1 MGTCW
6 RGARPIRPSAV
17 TMTVLY
23 YLPSCLCQ
31 VERKPRAD
39 RARGFKTTEPA
50 TTFDE
55 HYMALPQDVRGRLTQ
70 PWTYART
77 PPTAGPY
84 PCAGPP
90 RRAQSTQ
97 RGFRS

>member
-55 HYMALPQDVRGRLTQ
+55 HYIWRYHRTSEDALLNHGHTLGR
-70 PWTYART
+70 
-77 PPTAGPY
+77 
-84 PCAGPP
+84 
-90 RRAQSTQ
+90 RRLPDHIHAPDHHVGRNRLSAV
-97 RGFRS
+97 